1 MKIVEIRVH
10 QLALPLRAP
19 YRVSFRT
26 YTALEPIVVEMRGDG
41 GETGWGEAYIPPGS
55 TIETP
60 ESGWAFC
67 IGQAAQL
74 QGLTAAAAKQAL
86 QPHIDST
93 PFASTA
99 FLTALAM
106 IERHPALTVD
116 REARIPLLVP
126 VASKTRPEIAD
137 EIEALLEAGYR
148 TLKVKVG
155 WNVDDD
161 LARVAA
167 VQEALAG
174 RGELTMDANRGYD
187 EEQGCRFASSL
198 DPKGIAL
205 FEQPCGADEWEANA
219 AVAKVSTV
227 PLMLDESIRNAGDV
241 ARAVAMEGVELVKL
255 KVKRLGGIDRT
266 IATMQRAQ
274 GAGLGVCLG
283 DGVAT
288 EILCWAEAC
297 IGRPFLKHAG
307 DMNGFLKPK
316 VRLFSEP
323 LGFDRGAIVLTPGFW
338 PEIDR
343 AVLKSHTV
351 RTERFAPAVAAAG

>member
-1 MKIVEIRVH
+1 MKIYEIRVH

-26 YTALEPIVVEMRGDG
+26 YTALEPIVIEMRGEN

-60 ESGWAFC
+60 ESGWEFC
-67 IGQAAQL
+67 TQQAVQLRGMSTTAAGQAL
-74 QGLTAAAAKQAL
+74 EMRIDAA
-86 QPHIDST
+86 

-99 FLTALAM
+99 LLTALAM
-106 IERHPALTVD
+106 LERHPALTVD
-116 REARIPLLVP
+116 KDARIPLLVP
-126 VASKTRPEIAD
+126 IASKTPPEIAD
-137 EIEALLEAGYR
+137 EVEALLETGYR

-155 WNVDDD
+155 WNVDED

-167 VQEALAG
+167 VQHALAG
-174 RGELTMDANRGYD
+174 RGEITMDANRGYD
-187 EEQGCRFASSL
+187 REQGCRFASSL
-198 DPKGIAL
+198 DPEGIAL
-205 FEQPCGADEWEANA
+205 FEQPCEADAWEANA

-241 ARAVAMEGVELVKL
+241 ARAAAMEGVELVKL

-266 IATMQRAQ
+266 IATMQCAQ
-274 GAGLGVCLG
+274 DAGLGICLG
-283 DGVAT
+283 DGVAS
-288 EILCWAEAC
+288 EILCWTEAC
-297 IGRPFLKHAG
+297 IGRPFLTRAG

-323 LGFDRGAIVLTPGFW
+323 LVFDRGAIVLKPGFW

-343 AVLKSHTV
+343 AILKSHTG
-351 RTERFAPAVAAAG
+351 RTERFAPAVAAAS